1 MNLKEVDSK
10 QVNALL
16 DKVVKVADKK
26 KYKPSKK
33 HPSKKNY
40 KQLQE
45 TAA

>member
-1 MNLKEVDSK
+1 MDEVDSK
-10 QVNALL
+10 QLNSLL
-16 DKVVKVADKK
+16 DKLVETSSVKK

-33 HPSKKNY
+33 HPWKRGY